1 MNEDNNPVDNAV
13 TNMVSDDINTI
24 TDNDN
29 HSQLVEVDTIHTE
42 TVDNPIDTVDTQIV
56 ETETESEKVGKGRPP
71 HLKTEDTQNRVY
83 ILATV
88 GTRHEDI
95 ATVLNISH
103 DTLVKYYKEELDKG
117 RIEANAS
124 VAETLFKQA
133 KEGNTTAMIF
143 WLKSR
148 AKWKE
153 TSQHEISGNP
163 DGTPVEVKIITGL

>member
-1 MNEDNNPVDNAV
+1 MNEDITINPVDI
-13 TNMVSDDINTI
+13 MDKSM
-24 TDNDN
+24 
-29 HSQLVEVDTIHTE
+29 
-42 TVDNPIDTVDTQIV
+42 V
-56 ETETESEKVGKGRPP
+56 ETEPVELVEDKVGKGRPP
-71 HLKTEDTQNRVY
+71 HLATADTRNRVY
-83 ILATV
+83 ILSTV

-95 ATVLNISH
+95 ATVLSISH

-148 AKWKE
+148 ARWKE
-153 TSQHEISGNP
+153 STQHEISGNP
-163 DGTPVEVKIITGL
+163 DGTPIEVKIVTGID

>member
-1 MNEDNNPVDNAV
+1 M
-13 TNMVSDDINTI
+13 I
-24 TDNDN
+24 
-29 HSQLVEVDTIHTE
+29 
-42 TVDNPIDTVDTQIV
+42 DNPIDNENHLHLDNVSPDVMPDALKANDISMDDISTDKALSSDNVDI
-56 ETETESEKVGKGRPP
+56 KDKGGRPP
-71 HLKTEDTQNRVY
+71 HLADATTRNKVFM
-83 ILATV
+83 LSTV

-95 ATVLNISH
+95 ATVLGISA
-103 DTLVKYYKEELDKG
+103 DTLTKYYHDELAKG

-153 TSQHEISGNP
+153 STQHEISGNP
-163 DGTPVEVKIITGL
+163 DGTPVEVKIVTGID

>member
-1 MNEDNNPVDNAV
+1 MNPIENE
-13 TNMVSDDINTI
+13 
-24 TDNDN
+24 N
-29 HSQLVEVDTIHTE
+29 HSHLDNVQADTMPDMLKDRDIDTNAIDTIDM
-42 TVDNPIDTVDTQIV
+42 VQADTVTPQAADIV
-56 ETETESEKVGKGRPP
+56 ESSKDKGGRPP
-71 HLKTEDTQNRVY
+71 HLPDATTRNKVFM
-83 ILATV
+83 LSTV

-95 ATVLNISH
+95 ATVLGISA
-103 DTLVKYYKEELDKG
+103 DTLTKYYHDELAKG

-163 DGTPVEVKIITGL
+163 DGTPVEVKIVTGID

>member
-1 MNEDNNPVDNAV
+1 M
-13 TNMVSDDINTI
+13 

-29 HSQLVEVDTIHTE
+29 ENHSQVSIDIKPDALKADDIGMDSSLSIDMIKQPESLE
-42 TVDNPIDTVDTQIV
+42 TSKD
-56 ETETESEKVGKGRPP
+56 KGGRPP
-71 HLKTEDTQNRVY
+71 HLPTSDTRNKVFM
-83 ILATV
+83 LSSV

-95 ATVLNISH
+95 ATVLSISA
-103 DTLVKYYKEELDKG
+103 DTLTKYYKEELDKG

-153 TSQHEISGNP
+153 STQHEISGNP
-163 DGTPVEVKIITGL
+163 DGTPVEVKIVTGIE

>member
-1 MNEDNNPVDNAV
+1 MNNEPINPVDNV
-13 TNMVSDDINTI
+13 VNNMVEDSKALTP
-24 TDNDN
+24 
-29 HSQLVEVDTIHTE
+29 VDSL
-42 TVDNPIDTVDTQIV
+42 PIDTI
-56 ETETESEKVGKGRPP
+56 ETEEEKQGRGRPP
-71 HLKTEDTQNRVY
+71 HLPSADTRNKVY
-83 ILATV
+83 TLSTV

-95 ATVLNISH
+95 ASVLNISH

-153 TSQHEISGNP
+153 STQHEISGNP
-163 DGTPVEVKIITGL
+163 DGTPVEVKIVTGIE

>member
-1 MNEDNNPVDNAV
+1 M
-13 TNMVSDDINTI
+13 

-29 HSQLVEVDTIHTE
+29 PIENENHSHLDNVHPDVMPDALKGNDISMDDSVHNDKALIPDNVDTSK
-42 TVDNPIDTVDTQIV
+42 D
-56 ETETESEKVGKGRPP
+56 KGGRPP
-71 HLKTEDTQNRVY
+71 HLPNGDTRNKVFM
-83 ILATV
+83 LSTV

-95 ATVLNISH
+95 ATVLGISA
-103 DTLVKYYKEELDKG
+103 DTLTKYYHDELAKG

-163 DGTPVEVKIITGL
+163 DGTPVEVKIVTGID

>member
-1 MNEDNNPVDNAV
+1 MNDKNNPVDNV
-13 TNMVSDDINTI
+13 DNIMVSDDINTI
-24 TDNDN
+24 KDNDN
-29 HSQLVEVDTIHTE
+29 HSQLVETE
-42 TVDNPIDTVDTQIV
+42 TDKT
-56 ETETESEKVGKGRPP
+56 GKGRPP
-71 HLKTEDTQNRVY
+71 HLPNADTRIKVY
-83 ILATV
+83 TLSTV

-95 ATVLNISH
+95 ASV
-103 DTLVKYYKEELDKG
+103 LVKYYKEELDKG

-153 TSQHEISGNP
+153 STQHEISGNA
-163 DGTPVEVKIITGL
+163 DGTPIEVKIVTGLD

>member
-1 MNEDNNPVDNAV
+1 MSNKDLEL
-13 TNMVSDDINTI
+13 
-24 TDNDN
+24 NDN
-29 HSQLVEVDTIHTE
+29 HSHIDNEASVEGVIDKVDPSTSE
-42 TVDNPIDTVDTQIV
+42 IV
-56 ETETESEKVGKGRPP
+56 EADKKVGRPH
-71 HLKTEDTQNRVY
+71 HLPNETTRTKVY
-83 ILATV
+83 TLSVV

-95 ATVLNISH
+95 ATVLNISA
-103 DTLVKYYKEELDKG
+103 DTLTKYYHDELAKG

-163 DGTPVEVKIITGL
+163 DGTPVEVKIVTGID

>member
-1 MNEDNNPVDNAV
+1 MNEIDNNPVDNV
-13 TNMVSDDINTI
+13 VNNMVSDDINTI
-24 TDNDN
+24 RD
-29 HSQLVEVDTIHTE
+29 
-42 TVDNPIDTVDTQIV
+42 V
-56 ETETESEKVGKGRPP
+56 ETIEPPKDLIESPSKAGRPP
-71 HLKTEDTQNRVY
+71 HLPNADTRNKVY
-83 ILATV
+83 TLSTV

-95 ATVLNISH
+95 ASVLNISH

-153 TSQHEISGNP
+153 STQHEISGNP
-163 DGTPVEVKIITGL
+163 DGTPVEVKIVTGIE

>member
-1 MNEDNNPVDNAV
+1 MEEIHSTDMIETIED
-13 TNMVSDDINTI
+13 IK
-24 TDNDN
+24 
-29 HSQLVEVDTIHTE
+29 EE
-42 TVDNPIDTVDTQIV
+42 TVDVIEIDKE
-56 ETETESEKVGKGRPP
+56 ETGRGRPP
-71 HLKTEDTQNRVY
+71 HLATETTRNKVY
-83 ILATV
+83 ILSTV

-95 ATVLNISH
+95 ATVLSISH

-163 DGTPVEVKIITGL
+163 DGTPVEVKIITGIE

>member
-1 MNEDNNPVDNAV
+1 MNNELNNPVDNVV

-24 TDNDN
+24 VDNDN
-29 HSQLVEVDTIHTE
+29 HSQLVEVDIDAIHTDTNTIE
-42 TVDNPIDTVDTQIV
+42 TI
-56 ETETESEKVGKGRPP
+56 ETDMEKVGKGRPP
-71 HLKTEDTQNRVY
+71 HLPNADTRNRVF
-83 ILATV
+83 ILSTV

-163 DGTPVEVKIITGL
+163 DGTPVEVKIITGIE

>member
-1 MNEDNNPVDNAV
+1 MNDINNNPVDNAV
-13 TNMVSDDINTI
+13 NNMVE
-24 TDNDN
+24 TDKA
-29 HSQLVEVDTIHTE
+29 LTPVDAL
-42 TVDNPIDTVDTQIV
+42 PIDTIEIDID
-56 ETETESEKVGKGRPP
+56 KVGKGRPP
-71 HLKTEDTQNRVY
+71 HLPTADTRIKVY
-83 ILATV
+83 TLSTV

-95 ATVLNISH
+95 ASVLSISH

-153 TSQHEISGNP
+153 STQHEVSGNA
-163 DGTPVEVKIITGL
+163 DGTPIEVKIVTGID

>member
-1 MNEDNNPVDNAV
+1 MNPNDNENHSHLDNVQAD
-13 TNMVSDDINTI
+13 TMPDMLKDKDIDINA
-24 TDNDN
+24 
-29 HSQLVEVDTIHTE
+29 
-42 TVDNPIDTVDTQIV
+42 IDTLQADILTPQAVDSV
-56 ETETESEKVGKGRPP
+56 EPSKDKGGRPP
-71 HLKTEDTQNRVY
+71 HLATSDTRNKVFM
-83 ILATV
+83 LSTV

-95 ATVLNISH
+95 ATVLGIST
-103 DTLVKYYKEELDKG
+103 DTLTKYYHDELAKG

-153 TSQHEISGNP
+153 STQHEISGNP
-163 DGTPVEVKIITGL
+163 DGTPVEVKIVTGID

>member
-1 MNEDNNPVDNAV
+1 M
-13 TNMVSDDINTI
+13 I
-24 TDNDN
+24 DNDN
-29 HSQLVEVDTIHTE
+29 PIENENHSHLDNVQADTMPDALKGNDISMDDISIDKALIPDNVDIK
-42 TVDNPIDTVDTQIV
+42 D
-56 ETETESEKVGKGRPP
+56 KGGRPP
-71 HLKTEDTQNRVY
+71 HLPNGDTRNKVFM
-83 ILATV
+83 LSTV

-95 ATVLNISH
+95 ATVLGISA
-103 DTLVKYYKEELDKG
+103 DTLTKYYHDELAKG

-163 DGTPVEVKIITGL
+163 DGTPVEVKIVTGID

>member
-1 MNEDNNPVDNAV
+1 MSDDNNPVDKEVNNV
-13 TNMVSDDINTI
+13 VDL
-24 TDNDN
+24 
-29 HSQLVEVDTIHTE
+29 QEVDSL
-42 TVDNPIDTVDTQIV
+42 PV
-56 ETETESEKVGKGRPP
+56 ETETDKAGKGRPP
-71 HLKTEDTQNRVY
+71 HLATADTRNRVY
-83 ILATV
+83 ILSTV

-95 ATVLNISH
+95 ATVLSISH

-153 TSQHEISGNP
+153 STQHEISGNA
-163 DGTPVEVKIITGL
+163 DGTPIEVKIITGIE